1 MEIRL
6 TAESE
11 AQKGLAAYRA
21 KEYPKAIQAFKAAI
35 EGYTAAGEPLN
46 AAEIANN
53 LSVTYL
59 QSGNAKAALDAA
71 RETDQVFASAGD
83 IKRQAVALGNQA
95 AALENLKQNKL
106 AIEKYQECA
115 DLLKEVGDHENRAV
129 VLQSISK
136 LQLEKRQPL
145 DSLFTMR
152 TALENKTH
160 LSLADR
166 ILKTLLQIVF
176 RLWGV

>member
-6 TAESE
+6 TAEHE
-11 AQKGLAAYRA
+11 AERGMAAYRA

-35 EGYTAAGEPLN
+35 ENYNASGDPLN
-46 AAEIANN
+46 AAETANN

-71 RETDQVFASAGD
+71 RDTDRVFASAGD

-95 AALENLKQNKL
+95 AALETLRQNKL
-106 AIEKYQECA
+106 AIEKYQQCA
-115 DLLKEVGDHENRAV
+115 DLLKEAGDQENRAV

-152 TALENKTH
+152 AALDQKKH

-166 ILKTLLQIVF
+166 ILKKLLG
-176 RLWGV
+176 RA